1 MATYRSPAVLRS
13 ADGTAMSGTAALF
26 TEPARK
32 GGVAPWAGDFRPAA
46 GANRIK
52 DPVGKTLTLE
62 MPDGRSAKVLVQGQK
77 GGNKASVL
85 ALLGEDQAPF

>member
-1 MATYRSPAVLRS
+1 MATYRSPAVLRF
-13 ADGTAMSGTAALF
+13 ADGTTVSGTAALF

-46 GANRIK
+46 GANSIK

-62 MPDGRSAKVLVQGQK
+62 MPDGRSAKVVVQGQK
-77 GGNKASVL
+77 GGSKAPVL
-85 ALLGEDQAPF
+85 ALLGEDRAPF